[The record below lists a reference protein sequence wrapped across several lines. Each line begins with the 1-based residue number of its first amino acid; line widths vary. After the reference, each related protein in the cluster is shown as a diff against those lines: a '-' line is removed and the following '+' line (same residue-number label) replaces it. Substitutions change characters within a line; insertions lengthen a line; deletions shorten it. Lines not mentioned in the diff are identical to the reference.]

1 MKKLLCCLFC
11 CVLLI
16 GCAAPAFAASD
27 GEAFTPV
34 LRFVA
39 CSDTHVTDSD
49 EINMDRIGRMMTLAY
64 DVAAQDPA
72 YAAVDALLIAGDLT
86 NDGTKTEFD
95 RFWSAVSGSL
105 REGTQFL
112 GVVAKNHDGYEMKRA
127 ELRAYYN
134 ALTGNDADF
143 HTVINGYHFIGLSA
157 SENDAA
163 HYDAGQLSWLR
174 AQLDAATAEDPQKPV
189 FFMHHEH
196 VRGTVYGS
204 SQYDGWGITRFTSI
218 LNQYP
223 QVVDF
228 SGHSHYPLNDPRSI
242 WQGNFTA
249 IGTGAITYSEFTID
263 LYRAYHPADSRETAN
278 CWIVELDE
286 AHNMRLRG
294 YDVNEGVLLC
304 EEVLKNPANPANRDY
319 TPAKREAACE
329 PPAFADDAALTLT
342 PADGARAVTAPVA
355 QTPDGMPVV
364 LYRVTAKD
372 GLGLTVAKKWILPEY
387 YRAIPQET
395 VSETLEGLPAGE
407 YTVSV
412 VAENAY
418 GEQSAPLTASVQ
430 VEGTTGI
437 RALFMRISN
446 WFNDIKTYFVQLFW

>member
-11 CVLLI
+11 SLLLI
-16 GCAAPAFAASD
+16 GCAAPAFAASA
-27 GEAFTPV
+27 GEDFTPV

-39 CSDTHVTDSD
+39 CSDTHISDSD
-49 EINMDRIGRMMTLAY
+49 DTNEHRIRKMMELAY
-64 DVAAQDPA
+64 DVAESDPA
-72 YAAVDALLIAGDLT
+72 YTAVDALLIAGDLT

-95 RFWSAVSGSL
+95 RFWAAVSGSL

-127 ELRAYYN
+127 ELRGYYKS
-134 ALTGNDADF
+134 LSGNDADF
-143 HTVINGYHFIGLSA
+143 HAVINGYHFIGLSA

-163 HYDAGQLSWLR
+163 HYDAGQLSWLK
-174 AQLDAATAEDPQKPV
+174 AQLDAATSEDPHKPV

-204 SQYDGWGITRFTSI
+204 SLYDGWGITRFTSI

-223 QVVDF
+223 QIVDF

-249 IGTGAITYSEFTID
+249 VGTGAITYSEFTID
-263 LYRAYHPADSRETAN
+263 LFRTYHPADSRATAS
-278 CWIVELDE
+278 CWIVELD
-286 AHNMRLRG
+286 ADSNLRLRG
-294 YDVNEGVLLC
+294 YDVNEGALLC
-304 EEVLKNPANPANRDY
+304 EEMLQNPADPANRDY
-319 TPAKREAACE
+319 TPAKREAASK
-329 PPAFADDAALTLT
+329 PPVFAEDAALTLET
-342 PADGARAVTAPVA
+342 DFGACTVTVPAAQSADGL
-355 QTPDGMPVV
+355 PVV
-364 LYRVTAKD
+364 LYRVVVKD
-372 GLGLTVAKKWILPEY
+372 SLGLPVCKDWILPSY

-395 VSETLEGLPAGE
+395 VSKTLTDLPAGA

-418 GEQSAPLTASVQ
+418 GMQSAPLQATAQ
-430 VEGTTGI
+430 VEGESGVRGLFVRI
-437 RALFMRISN
+437 SALFN
-446 WFNDIKTYFVQLFW
+446 TIKEFFVRLFW